1 MIDKVIKIV
10 YDSFENYVFL
20 SFWAFCPVIFIV
32 KKENRTLNQI
42 KIPELKRRYNSIL
55 HKNFREFL
63 NYIAAEHKDLT
74 AFIIKHK
81 NKTEVTY
88 EKVTFEGFR
97 NDVIAVGTAMA
108 ERGWTGKRIAV
119 VGKNSY
125 DWMVTYFATL
135 CGLGTSVPLD
145 KDLPYEE
152 LESSLARSYADI
164 LVFDKSHAELVKR
177 LQAEGNTQVHDFIC
191 MTELEGY
198 DDLNKLRAEGNT
210 ASSEAVDRYMNLPID
225 EHAITILLFTSGTT
239 SMAKAVMLS
248 QYNILANIEALMATE
263 EILPGDVNMAFLPY
277 HHTFGSTGQVLM
289 LNCGVTTTYC
299 DGLKY
304 LQKNIVEYKVS
315 VFFCVPLLIESIYK
329 KINMTIKKEG
339 LEKKVAFGM
348 KLSKFLL
355 KFGIDIRRKVFK
367 SVIDQLGGNLR
378 FVISGASAIDPE
390 AIEGFN
396 NFGIRAVQGFG
407 MTEAAPVITAEN
419 QFERRTGSIG
429 HAMPGVDVRID
440 NPNEDGIGEI
450 IARGP
455 NVMAGYFENEEETAK
470 TLEDG
475 WLHTGD
481 LAYADKDGYLYICGR
496 KKNVVVLKNGKN
508 VYPEENEVL
517 ISNLPY
523 VVENFVFGEPKRKD
537 GDPKDLALCAKI
549 VYDPAYMKE
558 NFGAETVDA
567 VEKVIRADIDKIN
580 ETLPSYKQMMRI
592 IVTDQPMIKTT
603 TGKVKRYEETKNM

>member
-1 MIDKVIKIV
+1 M
-10 YDSFENYVFL
+10 
-20 SFWAFCPVIFIV
+20 
-32 KKENRTLNQI
+32 NQI
-42 KIPELKRRYNSIL
+42 KIPELKRRYKSVL

-63 NYIAAEHKDLT
+63 NHIAIEYKDLT

-88 EKVTFEGFR
+88 EHITFHDFR
-97 NDVIAVGTAMA
+97 NDVVAIGTAMA

-125 DWMVTYFATL
+125 NWMAAYFATL

-152 LESSLARSYADI
+152 LESSLARSYTDI

-177 LQAEGNTQVHDFIC
+177 LQAESNTQVKEFVC

-198 DDLNKLRAEGNT
+198 TDTDMLRAEGKA
-210 ASSEAVDRYMNLPID
+210 ASPEAIANYMSLPID

-239 SMAKAVMLS
+239 SMSKAVMLS
-248 QYNILANIEALMATE
+248 QYNILSNIDSLVATE
-263 EILPGDVNMAFLPY
+263 ELLPGDVNMAFLPY
-277 HHTFGSTGQVLM
+277 HHTFGSTGQILM
-289 LNCGVTTTYC
+289 LSCGITTTYC

-329 KINMTIKKEG
+329 KINTTIKKEG
-339 LEKKVAFGM
+339 KEKTVAFGI
-348 KLSKFLL
+348 KLSQFLL

-367 SVIDQLGGNLR
+367 SIIDQLGGNLR

-396 NFGIRAVQGFG
+396 NFGIRAVQGYG
-407 MTEAAPVITAEN
+407 MTEASPVLTAEN

-429 HAMPGVDVRID
+429 HAMPGVDLRID
-440 NPNEDGIGEI
+440 NPDEDGIGEL

-455 NVMAGYFENEEETAK
+455 NVMAGYYENEEETAK
-470 TLEDG
+470 TLADG

-481 LAYADKDGYLYICGR
+481 LAYADKDGYVFICGR

-508 VYPEENEVL
+508 VYPEENEIL

-537 GDPKDLALCAKI
+537 GDPDDLALCAKI

-558 NFGAETVDA
+558 HHGAETQEA
-567 VEKVIRADIDKIN
+567 VEKIVRADIDKIN
-580 ETLPSYKQMMRI
+580 TTLPPYKQMMRI